1 MAGLCLQVA
10 TTHFIAAAANFSVPR
25 ILSAHGFLGVA
36 LALLVPGARGRATLG
51 EGRANPRPSP
61 GPDSIPSPTLTRTL
75 ALTLILTLAL

>member
-36 LALLVPGARGRATLG
+36 LALLVPG
-51 EGRANPRPSP
+51 
-61 GPDSIPSPTLTRTL
+61 
-75 ALTLILTLAL
+75 